1 MSLLTLPGMMATMA
15 VLHTKLSPLTHLC
28 QRRQSVLRR
37 FILGQAMALCLLAI
51 PLAAAE
57 PWADPQLGVHKGLQ
71 LWLDAS
77 RAAGERPI
85 PAEGPL
91 AAWRDASGQRR
102 DLKQDVGNSQPHLL
116 QLGEAAIVRFDGV
129 DDHLR
134 LIGQGAELKSL
145 TIFLVAAPRQN
156 PGAFRGLLAL
166 NRAGEKDY
174 TSGLTI
180 DLGPAG
186 TPQFSAL
193 NIEGRGF
200 GGAVS
205 LRKNSGPFG
214 KLHTFEVS
222 SDAAAKSIHLAIDDQ
237 LEGSRPRDG
246 SPLSLDEITL
256 GARYYNNGAGPQ
268 QVDGHIRAEIAELL
282 VYDRVLSADESKSV
296 RAYLAAKYGPIKDAL
311 PPIGDGT
318 SEPLVPV
325 ENAPPVQV
333 FYPGFT
339 VRELPVD
346 LTNINNV
353 LYRPD
358 GKLLAVGYDG
368 RIWLLSD
375 TNGDGLEDQSDL
387 FFESKNGQ
395 RAPIGMDLTPPGYK
409 HGNGLFV
416 VSKTRVALIVD
427 TDGDDRADK
436 EIEVA
441 GGWKESFHQVDGL
454 GVAFDRET
462 GSVYY
467 GRGTMNFTDPLLK
480 DKEGRAQYKLTDESS
495 AILRVAPDFKSHEI
509 VATGIRFPV
518 ALRFNKSGDLFATDQ
533 EGATWVPN
541 GNPLDELLHI
551 QQGRHYGFPSR
562 HPIHLPSVIDEPS
575 TFDYAPQHQSTCG
588 FNFNEPV
595 TEFGRSFGPPAWRG
609 EALVTGESR
618 GKLYRTKLVKTPAGY
633 VARTQL
639 LAGLSMLTID
649 ACPAPDG
656 SLVVAC
662 HSGGPDWGSGP
673 SGKGKLFKISYT
685 DPEHPQPVFAFAT
698 GPREVRVEFDRPV
711 PTELLRDVLKQSK
724 LTAGQHVRAGDRFET
739 IWPGYAVVQLQRI
752 APRRDVPIRSAQ
764 LTPDQRSLVLAVDP
778 IPAAVHFAL
787 TLPGMRRP
795 AAEETPAGTLPQHAA
810 IDLDFDLA
818 GCEATW
824 TPESGGPAT
833 TIWLP
838 HLDLRVA
845 RELTA
850 GSAAHDAFWET
861 VKAPGQL
868 VLKAQLNL
876 SDMLRPAVQPG
887 SKIDFEWPEETVN
900 VRFESWGV
908 LGFEA
913 DRSRYVVEAHR
924 ANLYFSVKKPAKNV
938 AVEVK
943 ITKPVGNPTLEVYW
957 TTNEDNRPRPLPLRR
972 IFLPWAD
979 TSGKSLEPAPYVRP
993 PELAGGSWARGRR
1006 EFFGNDAACSKC
1018 HMVHG
1023 QGGTIGP
1030 NLSNLIHRDY
1040 ASVLR
1045 DITTPSF
1052 ALNPDHLSYVVRLE
1066 DGRTLTGVMKNA
1078 GEKLQIGD
1086 LKGVFTEVERDEVA
1100 EMRSSPISTM
1110 PEGIPKLLGEQR
1122 LRDLMTFLLVPAP
1135 QMPRDYVGPRPKPRT
1150 LAEVNALLAGA
1161 PSPPEPTRPIR
1172 VVLVAGPKDHG
1183 PGEHDYPAW
1192 QRAWAELLAAAD
1204 NVEVATAWEWPA
1216 KEEFEKADVLVF
1228 YQHGDWDARRAID
1241 LDGFLARGGGAIYI
1255 HWAIDGRKLGGEM
1268 AKRTSLAA
1276 LGGVGFR
1283 HGPLTLNFNP
1293 DVSHPVTRNFRS
1305 LDLTDETYWK
1315 MVGTLPVERLLASAI
1330 EEGQPQPQVWS
1341 VEQGKGRVFVSIPG
1355 HYSWT
1360 FDDPAF
1366 RVLLLRAIAW
1376 SAHEPVD
1383 RFNDLIWP
1391 GAEVAR

>member
-1 MSLLTLPGMMATMA
+1 MMAMMA
-15 VLHTKLSPLTHLC
+15 VLHTKLTK
-28 QRRQSVLRR
+28 RRQDLLRS
-37 FILGQAMALCLLAI
+37 FILGQAIALCLLAI

-57 PWADPQLGVHKGLQ
+57 PWADPKLGVQEGLQ
-71 LWLDAS
+71 LWFDAS
-77 RAAGERPI
+77 RAAGDQPI
-85 PAEGPL
+85 PTEGPL
-91 AAWRDASGQRR
+91 AAWRDASGRRR
-102 DLKQDVGNSQPHLL
+102 DLVQRDADKQPRVLK
-116 QLGEAAIVRFDGV
+116 LGEAAIVRFDGL

-145 TIFLVAAPRQN
+145 TIFLIAAPRQN

-180 DLGPAG
+180 DLGPSG

-193 NIEGRGF
+193 NVEGRGF
-200 GGAVS
+200 GGAQS
-205 LRKNSGPFG
+205 LRTRESPFG
-214 KLHTFEVS
+214 KLYTLEIA
-222 SDAAAKSIHLAIDDQ
+222 SDAAAKTIQLVIDGQ
-237 LEGSRPRDG
+237 AEGSRARDG

-268 QVDGHIRAEIAELL
+268 QVDSHIRAEIAELL
-282 VYDRVLSADESKSV
+282 VYDRILTDEETKSV
-296 RAYLAAKYGPIKDAL
+296 REYLAAKYAPIKDAL

-375 TNGDGLEDQSDL
+375 TNADGLEDRAEL
-387 FFESKNGQ
+387 FFENKSGL
-395 RAPIGMDLTPPGYK
+395 RAPIGMDLTPPGYE
-409 HGNGLFV
+409 HGQGLFV

-454 GVAFDRET
+454 GVAFDRKT

-480 DKEGRAQYKLTDESS
+480 DKDGKSQYKLTDESS
-495 AILRVAPDFKSHEI
+495 AILRVAPDFKSREI

-518 ALRFNKSGDLFATDQ
+518 ALRFNKDGDLFATDQ

-541 GNPLDELLHI
+541 GNPFDELLHI
-551 QQGRHYGFPSR
+551 QKGRHYGFPAR
-562 HPIHLPSVIDEPS
+562 HPTHLPDVIDEPS
-575 TFDYAPQHQSTCG
+575 TFDYGPQHQSTCG

-595 TEFGRSFGPPAWRG
+595 SDGRPTFGPAAWRG
-609 EALVTGESR
+609 EAIVTGESR
-618 GKLYRTKLVKTPAGY
+618 GKLYRTKLVKTASGY

-656 SLVVAC
+656 SFVVAC

-685 DPEHPQPVFAFAT
+685 DREHPQPVFAFAT

-711 PTELLRDVLKQSK
+711 PTELLKDVLKQSK

-739 IWPGYAVVQLQRI
+739 IWPGYAVVQMQRL

-778 IPAAVHFAL
+778 IPAAVHYAL
-787 TLPGMRRP
+787 ALPGMGRP
-795 AAEETPAGTLPQHAA
+795 AADQSPAGTIPQHAA
-810 IDLDFDLA
+810 IDLDFDLT

-824 TPESGGPAT
+824 TPDGGGPAT

-838 HLDLRVA
+838 HLDLKVA
-845 RELTA
+845 HELTA
-850 GSAAHDAFWET
+850 GSAPHDAFWEAT
-861 VKAPGQL
+861 KAAGQL
-868 VLKAQLNL
+868 VLKAQLDL
-876 SDMLRPAVQPG
+876 TDMLRPAVQPG
-887 SKIDFEWPEETVN
+887 SKIDFEWPEETVA
-900 VRFESWGV
+900 VAFVGESPLELISPSAAVTKSEGQASLSLAPERDTTV
-908 LGFEA
+908 P
-913 DRSRYVVEAHR
+913 VEFK
-924 ANLYFSVKKPAKNV
+924 LTKPAGDATL
-938 AVEVK
+938 AVS
-943 ITKPVGNPTLEVYW
+943 W
-957 TTNEDNRPRPLPLRR
+957 TTNEDSRPRTLPLRR

-979 TSGKSLEPAPYVRP
+979 TSGKSAEPAPYVRP
-993 PELAGGSWARGRR
+993 PELADGSWARGRK

-1018 HMVHG
+1018 HTVHG

-1030 NLSNLIHRDY
+1030 DLSNLIHRDY

-1045 DITTPSF
+1045 DITNPSF

-1066 DGRTLTGVMKNA
+1066 DGRTLTGVVRNS
-1078 GEKLQIGD
+1078 GDKLQIGD
-1086 LKGVFTEVERDEVA
+1086 LKGVLTEVDRAEVA
-1100 EMRSSPISTM
+1100 EMRASPISTM
-1110 PEGIPKLLGEQR
+1110 PEGIPKLLGPDR

-1135 QMPRDYVGPRPKPRT
+1135 QMPRDYVGPRPKPRP

-1161 PSPPEPTRPIR
+1161 PSPLEPTRPIR

-1192 QRAWAELLAAAD
+1192 QKAWAELLAAAD
-1204 NVEVATAWEWPA
+1204 NIEVATAWEWPA
-1216 KEEFEKADVLVF
+1216 KEEFEKADVLIF
-1228 YQHGDWDARRAID
+1228 YQHGDWDARRATE
-1241 LDGFLARGGGAIYI
+1241 LDAFLARGGGAIYI

-1268 AKRTSLAA
+1268 AKRTALAA

-1283 HGPLTLNFNP
+1283 HGPLTLNFNS
-1293 DVSHPVTRNFRS
+1293 DVSHPVTRNFTS

-1315 MVGTLPVERLLASAI
+1315 MVGTLPPERLLASAI
-1330 EEGQPQPQVWS
+1330 EEGQPQPQLWS
-1341 VEQGKGRVFVSIPG
+1341 VEHGNGRVFVSIPG

-1376 SAHEPVD
+1376 TAHEPVD
-1383 RFNDLIWP
+1383 RFNDLVWP
-1391 GAEVAR
+1391 GAEVAK